1 MEAQMARYRDA
12 ATKHEATAGI
22 VGRWTADD
30 GLIAAPD
37 GATAAEQLFESM
49 VRSGCDTL
57 NIRVFLAGLSPAQ
70 VHEQIARHGAE
81 TVPRLRELLGR

>member
-1 MEAQMARYRDA
+1 MEYCPRNVRGLLRGRFCACFGGDSAAMSA
-12 ATKHEATAGI
+12 ATPPSDPE
-22 VGRWTADD
+22 V
-30 GLIAAPD
+30 
-37 GATAAEQLFESM
+37 AAEQLFESM

-81 TVPRLRELLGR
+81 TVPRLRQLLAR

>member
-1 MEAQMARYRDA
+1 MCLRR
-12 ATKHEATAGI
+12 G
-22 VGRWTADD
+22 DD
-30 GLIAAPD
+30 TQYQSLIAAPD
-37 GATAAEQLFESM
+37 GVTAAEQLFENM

-81 TVPRLRELLGR
+81 TVPRLRALLGR

>member
-1 MEAQMARYRDA
+1 
-12 ATKHEATAGI
+12 
-22 VGRWTADD
+22 V
-30 GLIAAPD
+30 
-37 GATAAEQLFESM
+37 AAEQLFESM

-81 TVPRLRELLGR
+81 TVPRLRALLGR